1 MIGGVSLILE
11 LTTKCSRRRNCAF
24 VLQTI
29 SSCKP
34 FSCAGSGPN
43 SVSCARSRGRNSLQD
58 VVRRHLCFSPLAP
71 ALSPISRASSLAL
84 TCTGE
89 LSVEETLCLEPLKGM
104 VCKSPQVS

>member
-34 FSCAGSGPN
+34 FSCSGSGPN
-43 SVSCARSRGRNSLQD
+43 SVSCARSRGRKSSGCGQEASL
-58 VVRRHLCFSPLAP
+58 LPTSGP
-71 ALSPISRASSLAL
+71 
-84 TCTGE
+84 
-89 LSVEETLCLEPLKGM
+89 
-104 VCKSPQVS
+104 SPQPSAQFPEHLLLH